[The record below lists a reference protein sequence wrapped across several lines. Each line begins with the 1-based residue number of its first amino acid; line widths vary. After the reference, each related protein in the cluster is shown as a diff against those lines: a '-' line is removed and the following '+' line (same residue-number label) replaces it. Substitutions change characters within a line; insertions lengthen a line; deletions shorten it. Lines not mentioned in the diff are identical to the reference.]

1 MSTPTANFEIVANIS
16 EGRSEAIL
24 RQAAAAIRAVP
35 GVTLR
40 DIHSDA
46 DHDRSVFTYIAA
58 GGVELVAATLA
69 LARVA
74 VASID
79 LTSSAKS
86 GESRGVHPRIGA
98 LDVVPVVPI
107 SPTATLEQAAEI
119 ARIVAVALATTLN
132 LPVHLYGAAARN
144 EERRSLPTLRRG
156 GFEQLA
162 AHQAAEGGEPDFG
175 PRAPHPTAGATAVG
189 ARPLMAAWNIAL
201 VGGADADTLLK
212 VSKEIAREI
221 RGTTPGG
228 VRGLQA
234 LGFPL
239 ASKGVAQVSMNLHDL
254 LEATD
259 RGDTLHAIRE
269 RIRAAASSRG
279 VEIGETEVVGL
290 LPERALVAG
299 GDPAALQISGG
310 WERVVLDR

>member
-16 EGRSEAIL
+16 EGRSDAIL
-24 RQAAAAIRAVP
+24 QEAAAAIRSVP

-40 DIHSDA
+40 DVHSDA

-86 GESRGVHPRIGA
+86 GEGRGVHPRIGS

-107 SPTATLEQAAEI
+107 SPTATLAQAAEI
-119 ARIVAVALATTLN
+119 ARIAAAALATTLD
-132 LPVHLYGAAARN
+132 LPVHLYGAAARS

-162 AHQAAEGGEPDFG
+162 AHQTAEGGAPDFG

-201 VGGADADTLLK
+201 AGANSDVLLTIA
-212 VSKEIAREI
+212 KEIAREI
-221 RGTTPGG
+221 RGATPGG
-228 VRGLQA
+228 VPGLQA

-239 ASKGVAQVSMNLHDL
+239 ASKGIAQVSMNLHDL
-254 LEATD
+254 LAATD

-269 RIRAAASSRG
+269 RVLVAARSRG
-279 VEIGETEVVGL
+279 VQIGETEIVGV
-290 LPERALVAG
+290 LPERALHAG
-299 GDPAALQISGG
+299 GDPSALQISGG
-310 WERVVLDR
+310 WERVVLER

>member
-1 MSTPTANFEIVANIS
+1 MNMTTANFEIVANIS

-24 RQAAAAIRAVP
+24 QKAAAAIQAVP

-40 DIHSDA
+40 DVHTDA
-46 DHDRSVFTYIAA
+46 DHDRSVFTFVGA
-58 GGVELVAATLA
+58 GGVELMAATLA

-79 LTSSAKS
+79 LSSSAKS
-86 GESRGVHPRIGA
+86 GEGRGVHPRIGA

-107 SPTATLEQAAEI
+107 SPAATLEQAAEI
-119 ARIVAVALATTLN
+119 ARIAGAALATTLN

-144 EERRSLPTLRRG
+144 QERRSLPTLRRG

-189 ARPLMAAWNIAL
+189 ARTLMAAWNIAL
-201 VGGADADTLLK
+201 AGADAETLLK

-221 RGTTPGG
+221 RGAAPGG

-239 ASKGVAQVSMNLHDL
+239 ASKDIAQVSMNLHDL

-299 GDPAALQISGG
+299 GNPAALQISGG

>member
-1 MSTPTANFEIVANIS
+1 MSPTNANFEIVANIS
-16 EGRSEAIL
+16 EGRDPEIL
-24 RQAAAAIRAVP
+24 QQAAAAIRAVS

-40 DIHSDA
+40 DIHTDA
-46 DHDRSVFTYIAA
+46 DHDRSVFTYVAA
-58 GGVELVAATLA
+58 GGAELVTATLA

-74 VASID
+74 VARID
-79 LTSSAKS
+79 LTSPEKS
-86 GESRGVHPRIGA
+86 GVGRGVHPRIGA

-107 SPTATLEQAAEI
+107 SSEATLEQAAEI
-119 ARIVAVALATTLN
+119 ARVAGAALASTLD
-132 LPVHLYGAAARN
+132 LSVHLYGAAARN

-162 AHQAAEGGEPDFG
+162 GHQAAEGGAPDFG
-175 PRAPHPTAGATAVG
+175 PLEPHPTAGATAVG
-189 ARPLMAAWNIAL
+189 ARTLMAAWNIAL
-201 VGGADADTLLK
+201 TGADAGHLLA

-221 RGTTPGG
+221 RGTSPGG

-239 ASKGVAQVSMNLHDL
+239 ASKGTAQVSMNLHDL
-254 LEATD
+254 LDASD

-269 RIRAAASSRG
+269 RIHVAARSRG
-279 VEIGETEVVGL
+279 VQVGETEIVGL
-290 LPERALVAG
+290 LPERALYAG
-299 GDPAALQISGG
+299 GNPAALQISGG

>member
-1 MSTPTANFEIVANIS
+1 MTTPTANFGIVANIS
-16 EGRSEAIL
+16 EGRNAEILQQVSVAI
-24 RQAAAAIRAVP
+24 QAVP

-40 DIHSDA
+40 DVHTDA
-46 DHDRSVFTYIAA
+46 DHDRSVFTYVAA

-69 LARVA
+69 LARIA

-79 LTSSAKS
+79 LSSPEKS
-86 GESRGVHPRIGA
+86 GEGRGVHPRIGA

-119 ARIVAVALATTLN
+119 ARIAAAALATTLS

-175 PRAPHPTAGATAVG
+175 PREPHPTAGATAVG
-189 ARPLMAAWNIAL
+189 ARTLMAAWNIAL
-201 VGGADADTLLK
+201 SGADADTLL
-212 VSKEIAREI
+212 VIAKEIAREI
-221 RGTTPGG
+221 RGATPGG

-239 ASKGVAQVSMNLHDL
+239 ASKGIAQVSMNLHDL
-254 LEATD
+254 LKATD

-269 RIRAAASSRG
+269 RVRVAASSRG
-279 VEIGETEVVGL
+279 AEIGESEVVGL
-290 LPERALVAG
+290 LPDRALHAG

>member
-1 MSTPTANFEIVANIS
+1 MTTPTANFEIVANIS
-16 EGRSEAIL
+16 EGRNDEIL
-24 RQAAAAIRAVP
+24 QQAAAAIQAVP

-40 DIHSDA
+40 DIHTDA
-46 DHDRSVFTYIAA
+46 DHDRSVFTYVAA

-69 LARVA
+69 LARIA

-79 LTSSAKS
+79 LSSPAKS
-86 GESRGVHPRIGA
+86 GEGRGVHPRIGA

-107 SPTATLEQAAEI
+107 SPEATLEQAAEI
-119 ARIVAVALATTLN
+119 ARVAGAALATTLR

-156 GFEQLA
+156 GFEQLT
-162 AHQAAEGGEPDFG
+162 AHQASEGGAPDFG
-175 PRAPHPTAGATAVG
+175 PREPHPTAGATAVG
-189 ARPLMAAWNIAL
+189 ARTLMAAWNIELA
-201 VGGADADTLLK
+201 GADAETLLQA
-212 VSKEIAREI
+212 SKEIAREI
-221 RGTTPGG
+221 RGSTPGG

-259 RGDTLHAIRE
+259 RGDTLYAIRE

-290 LPERALVAG
+290 LPERALHAG
-299 GDPAALQISGG
+299 GNPAALQISGG

>member
-1 MSTPTANFEIVANIS
+1 MTTPTANFEIVANIS
-16 EGRSEAIL
+16 EGRNAEILQQVSVAI
-24 RQAAAAIRAVP
+24 QAVP

-40 DIHSDA
+40 DVHTDA
-46 DHDRSVFTYIAA
+46 DHDRSVFTYVAA

-69 LARVA
+69 LARIA

-79 LTSSAKS
+79 LLSPEKS
-86 GESRGVHPRIGA
+86 GEGRGVHPRIGA

-119 ARIVAVALATTLN
+119 ARIAAAALATTLS

-175 PRAPHPTAGATAVG
+175 PREPHPTAGATAVG
-189 ARPLMAAWNIAL
+189 ARTLMAAWNIAL
-201 VGGADADTLLK
+201 AGSDADTLLQ

-254 LEATD
+254 LEAID

-269 RIRAAASSRG
+269 RVLVAATSRG
-279 VEIGETEVVGL
+279 VEIGDTEVVGL

-310 WERVVLDR
+310 WERVVLER

>member
-1 MSTPTANFEIVANIS
+1 MGTPTANFEIVANIS
-16 EGRSEAIL
+16 EGRSEVIL
-24 RQAAAAIRAVP
+24 RQAAAAIQAVP
-35 GVTLR
+35 GVALR
-40 DIHSDA
+40 DVHSDA

-86 GESRGVHPRIGA
+86 GEGRGVHPRIGA

-107 SPTATLEQAAEI
+107 APAATLEQAAEI
-119 ARIVAVALATTLN
+119 ARIAAAALATTLN

-144 EERRSLPTLRRG
+144 EARRSLPTLRRG

-189 ARPLMAAWNIAL
+189 ARPLMAAWNIPL
-201 VGGADADTLLK
+201 GGANADKLLEI
-212 VSKEIAREI
+212 SKEIAREI
-221 RGTTPGG
+221 RGATPGG
-228 VRGLQA
+228 VPGLQA

-239 ASKGVAQVSMNLHDL
+239 ASKGIAQVSMNLHDL
-254 LEATD
+254 IGAMD
-259 RGDTLHAIRE
+259 RGDTLHVIRE

-290 LPERALVAG
+290 LPERALQAG
-299 GDPAALQISGG
+299 GNPDALQISGG
-310 WERVVLDR
+310 WERVVLER

>member
-1 MSTPTANFEIVANIS
+1 MTTPTANFEIVANIS
-16 EGRSEAIL
+16 EGRDPAIL
-24 RQAAAAIRAVP
+24 QQAATAIQAVP

-46 DHDRSVFTYIAA
+46 DHDRSVFTYVAA
-58 GGVELVAATLA
+58 GGAELVAATLA
-69 LARVA
+69 IARVA

-79 LTSSAKS
+79 LSRPEKS
-86 GESRGVHPRIGA
+86 GEGRGVHPRIGA

-107 SPTATLEQAAEI
+107 SPTATLDQAAEI
-119 ARIVAVALATTLN
+119 ARVAGVALATSLG
-132 LPVHLYGAAARN
+132 LPVHLYGAAARS

-162 AHQAAEGGEPDFG
+162 AHQAAEGGAPDFG
-175 PRAPHPTAGATAVG
+175 PREPHPTAGATAVG
-189 ARPLMAAWNIAL
+189 ARTLMAAWNIAL
-201 VGGADADTLLK
+201 AGANADTLLK

-221 RGTTPGG
+221 RGATPGG

-239 ASKGVAQVSMNLHDL
+239 ASKETAQVSMNLHDL

-279 VEIGETEVVGL
+279 VEIGETEIVGL
-290 LPERALVAG
+290 LPKRALVAG
-299 GDPAALQISGG
+299 GNPASLQISGG
-310 WERVVLDR
+310 WDRVVLDR

>member
-1 MSTPTANFEIVANIS
+1 MTTPTANFEIVANIS
-16 EGRSEAIL
+16 EGRDPKIL
-24 RQAAAAIRAVP
+24 QQAAAEIRAVS

-40 DIHSDA
+40 DVHTDA
-46 DHDRSVFTYIAA
+46 DHDRSVFTYVAA

-69 LARVA
+69 LARIA

-79 LTSSAKS
+79 LSSPEKS
-86 GESRGVHPRIGA
+86 GEGRGVHPRIGA

-107 SPTATLEQAAEI
+107 SPRATLEQAAEI
-119 ARIVAVALATTLN
+119 ARIAAAALATTLS

-162 AHQAAEGGEPDFG
+162 AHQAADGGEPDFG
-175 PRAPHPTAGATAVG
+175 PREPHPTAGATAVG
-189 ARPLMAAWNIAL
+189 ARTLMAAWNVAL
-201 VGGADADTLLK
+201 AGSDAEKLLV

-221 RGTTPGG
+221 RGATPGG

-299 GDPAALQISGG
+299 GDPAALQVSGG

>member
-16 EGRSEAIL
+16 EGRSEAVL
-24 RQAAAAIRAVP
+24 RQATAAIQAVP

-86 GESRGVHPRIGA
+86 GEGRGVHPRIGA

-107 SPTATLEQAAEI
+107 SPSATLEQAAEI
-119 ARIVAVALATTLN
+119 ARIAAAALATTLN

-201 VGGADADTLLK
+201 GGADADTLLQI
-212 VSKEIAREI
+212 SKEIAREI
-221 RGTTPGG
+221 RGATPGG
-228 VRGLQA
+228 VPGLQA

-239 ASKGVAQVSMNLHDL
+239 ASKGIAQVSMNLHDL
-254 LEATD
+254 IGATD
-259 RGDTLHAIRE
+259 RGDTLHAIRA

-290 LPERALVAG
+290 LPERALHAG
-299 GDPAALQISGG
+299 GNPDALQISGG
-310 WERVVLDR
+310 WERVVLER

>member
-1 MSTPTANFEIVANIS
+1 MSTPIANFEIVANIS
-16 EGRSEAIL
+16 EGRSAEIL
-24 RQAAAAIRAVP
+24 QEAAAAIQTVP

-40 DIHSDA
+40 DVHTDA
-46 DHDRSVFTYIAA
+46 DHDRSVFTYVAA

-74 VASID
+74 VARID
-79 LTSSAKS
+79 LTSDEKS
-86 GESRGVHPRIGA
+86 GAGRGVHPRIGA

-107 SPTATLEQAAEI
+107 SATATLDQAAEI
-119 ARIVAVALATTLN
+119 ARSTGAVLAKELN

-162 AHQAAEGGEPDFG
+162 AHQAAEGGAPDFG
-175 PRAPHPTAGATAVG
+175 PREPHITAGATAVG

-201 VGGADADTLLK
+201 TGADAATLLT

-221 RGTTPGG
+221 RGATPGG

-239 ASKGVAQVSMNLHDL
+239 ASKEIAQVSMNLHDL
-254 LEATD
+254 LAATE
-259 RGDTLHAIRE
+259 RGDTLHAIRD
-269 RIRAAASSRG
+269 RVRAAAHSRG
-279 VEIGETEVVGL
+279 VEVGETEVVGL
-290 LPERALVAG
+290 LPERALHAG
-299 GDPAALQISGG
+299 GNPAALQISGG

>member
-86 GESRGVHPRIGA
+86 GEGRGVHPRIGA

-119 ARIVAVALATTLN
+119 AHVAAAALATMLN

-201 VGGADADTLLK
+201 GGADADTLLQI
-212 VSKEIAREI
+212 SKEIAREI
-221 RGTTPGG
+221 RGATPGG
-228 VRGLQA
+228 VPGLQA

-239 ASKGVAQVSMNLHDL
+239 ASKGIAQVSMNLHDL

-269 RIRAAASSRG
+269 RVGAAASSRG
-279 VEIGETEVVGL
+279 VQIGETEVVGL
-290 LPERALVAG
+290 LPDRALHAG

>member
-1 MSTPTANFEIVANIS
+1 MNMSTANFEIVANIS
-16 EGRSEAIL
+16 EGRNAEIL
-24 RQAAAAIRAVP
+24 QRVAAAIQAVP

-40 DIHSDA
+40 DVHTDA
-46 DHDRSVFTYIAA
+46 DHDRSVFTYVAT
-58 GGVELVAATLA
+58 GGVELVAATLV
-69 LARVA
+69 LARIA

-79 LTSSAKS
+79 LSSPEKS
-86 GESRGVHPRIGA
+86 GEGRGVHPRIGA

-119 ARIVAVALATTLN
+119 ARIAAAALATTLS

-175 PRAPHPTAGATAVG
+175 PREPHPTAGATAVG
-189 ARPLMAAWNIAL
+189 ARTLMAAWNIAL
-201 VGGADADTLLK
+201 AGADADTLF
-212 VSKEIAREI
+212 VIAKEIAREI
-221 RGTTPGG
+221 RGATPGG

-254 LEATD
+254 LEATN
-259 RGDTLHAIRE
+259 RGDTLHVIRE

>member
-1 MSTPTANFEIVANIS
+1 MTTTTANFEIVANIS
-16 EGRSEAIL
+16 EGRDPKIL
-24 RQAAAAIRAVP
+24 QRAAAAIQAVP

-40 DIHSDA
+40 DVHTDA
-46 DHDRSVFTYIAA
+46 DHDRSVFTYVGV

-74 VASID
+74 IASID
-79 LTSSAKS
+79 LSSSAKS
-86 GESRGVHPRIGA
+86 GEGRGVHPRIGA

-107 SPTATLEQAAEI
+107 SPAATLEQATEI
-119 ARIVAVALATTLN
+119 ARIVAAALAATLS

-162 AHQAAEGGEPDFG
+162 VHQAAEGGAPDFG
-175 PRAPHPTAGATAVG
+175 PLEPHPTAGATAVG
-189 ARPLMAAWNIAL
+189 ARTLMAAWNIAL
-201 VGGADADTLLK
+201 TGADAEKLLA

-221 RGTTPGG
+221 RGATPGG

-239 ASKGVAQVSMNLHDL
+239 ASKGIAQVSMNLHDL
-254 LEATD
+254 LTATD
-259 RGDTLHAIRE
+259 RGDTLHAIRD
-269 RIRAAASSRG
+269 RVRVAARSRG
-279 VEIGETEVVGL
+279 VEVGETEVVGL
-290 LPERALVAG
+290 LPDRALRAG
-299 GDPAALQISGG
+299 GDPSALQISGG

>member
-1 MSTPTANFEIVANIS
+1 MTTPIANFEVVANIS
-16 EGRSEAIL
+16 EGRNEAIL
-24 RQAAAAIRAVP
+24 RQAAAAIEAVP

-40 DIHSDA
+40 DVHTDA
-46 DHDRSVFTYIAA
+46 DHDRSVFTYVAA

-74 VASID
+74 IAAID
-79 LTSSAKS
+79 LSSPAKS
-86 GESRGVHPRIGA
+86 GEGRGVHPRIGA

-107 SPTATLEQAAEI
+107 SPEATLEQAAEI
-119 ARIVAVALATTLN
+119 ARVAAQALANTLN
-132 LPVHLYGAAARN
+132 IPVHLYGAAARS

-175 PRAPHPTAGATAVG
+175 PREPHPTAGATAVG

-201 VGGADADTLLK
+201 AGADAATLLT
-212 VSKEIAREI
+212 VAKEIAREI
-221 RGTTPGG
+221 RGATPGG

-239 ASKGVAQVSMNLHDL
+239 TSKGIAQVSMNLHDL
-254 LEATD
+254 LAATG

-269 RIRAAASSRG
+269 RVDVAARHRG
-279 VEIGETEVVGL
+279 VQIGETEVVGL
-290 LPERALVAG
+290 LPKHALHAG
-299 GDPAALQISGG
+299 GNPTALQISGG

>member
-1 MSTPTANFEIVANIS
+1 MTTTNANFEIVANIS
-16 EGRSEAIL
+16 EGRDPEIL
-24 RQAAAAIRAVP
+24 QQAAAAIRAVS

-40 DIHSDA
+40 DVHTDA
-46 DHDRSVFTYIAA
+46 DHDRSVFTYVAA

-69 LARVA
+69 LARIA

-79 LTSSAKS
+79 LSSPAKS
-86 GESRGVHPRIGA
+86 GEGRGVHPRIGA

-119 ARIVAVALATTLN
+119 ARIAAAALATTLS

-162 AHQAAEGGEPDFG
+162 AHHAAEGGEPDFG
-175 PRAPHPTAGATAVG
+175 PREPHPTAGATAVG
-189 ARPLMAAWNIAL
+189 ARTLMAAWNIAL
-201 VGGADADTLLK
+201 AGSDADTLLQ

-221 RGTTPGG
+221 RGATPGG

-239 ASKGVAQVSMNLHDL
+239 ASKGIAQVSMNLHDL

-310 WERVVLDR
+310 WERVVLER

>member
-1 MSTPTANFEIVANIS
+1 MSTPNANFEIVANIS

-24 RQAAAAIRAVP
+24 RQAAAAIQAVP

-46 DHDRSVFTYIAA
+46 DHDRSVFTYFAA

-86 GESRGVHPRIGA
+86 GEGRGVHPRIGA

-119 ARIVAVALATTLN
+119 ARIAAAALATTLN

-201 VGGADADTLLK
+201 GGADADTLLQI
-212 VSKEIAREI
+212 SKEIAREI
-221 RGTTPGG
+221 RGATPGG
-228 VRGLQA
+228 VPGLQA

-239 ASKGVAQVSMNLHDL
+239 ASKGIAQVSMNLHDL
-254 LEATD
+254 IGATD
-259 RGDTLHAIRE
+259 RGDTLHAIRA

-290 LPERALVAG
+290 LPERALHAG
-299 GDPAALQISGG
+299 GNPDALQISGG
-310 WERVVLDR
+310 WERVVLER

>member
-1 MSTPTANFEIVANIS
+1 MATTNANFEIVANIS
-16 EGRSEAIL
+16 EGRNAEIL
-24 RQAAAAIRAVP
+24 QQVSAAIQAVP

-40 DIHSDA
+40 DVHTDV
-46 DHDRSVFTYIAA
+46 DHDRSVFTYVAV
-58 GGVELVAATLA
+58 GGVEIVAATLA
-69 LARVA
+69 LARIA

-79 LTSSAKS
+79 LSSPEKS
-86 GESRGVHPRIGA
+86 GEGRGVHPRIGA

-119 ARIVAVALATTLN
+119 ARVAGAALATTLS

-144 EERRSLPTLRRG
+144 EGRRSLPTLRRG

-175 PRAPHPTAGATAVG
+175 PREPHPTAGATAVG
-189 ARPLMAAWNIAL
+189 ARTLMAAWNIAL
-201 VGGADADTLLK
+201 AGSDADTLLQ

-269 RIRAAASSRG
+269 RIRGAASSRG
-279 VEIGETEVVGL
+279 VEIGESEVVGL

-299 GDPAALQISGG
+299 GNPAALQISGG

>member
-1 MSTPTANFEIVANIS
+1 MISTTANFEIVANIS
-16 EGRSEAIL
+16 EGRDPKIL
-24 RQAAAAIRAVP
+24 QRAAAAIQAVP

-40 DIHSDA
+40 DVHTDA
-46 DHDRSVFTYIAA
+46 DHDRSVFTYVGV

-74 VASID
+74 IASID
-79 LTSSAKS
+79 LSSSAKS
-86 GESRGVHPRIGA
+86 GEGRGVHPRIGA

-119 ARIVAVALATTLN
+119 ARIAAAALATTLS

-162 AHQAAEGGEPDFG
+162 VHQAAEGGAPDFG
-175 PRAPHPTAGATAVG
+175 PLDPHPTAGATAVG
-189 ARPLMAAWNIAL
+189 ARTLMAAWNIAL
-201 VGGADADTLLK
+201 TGADAEKLLA

-259 RGDTLHAIRE
+259 RGDTLHAIRD
-269 RIRAAASSRG
+269 RVRVAARGRG
-279 VEIGETEVVGL
+279 VEVGETEVVGL
-290 LPERALVAG
+290 LPDRALRAG
-299 GDPAALQISGG
+299 GDPSALRISGG

>member
-1 MSTPTANFEIVANIS
+1 MTTPTANYEIVANIS
-16 EGRSEAIL
+16 EGRNAEILQQVSVAI
-24 RQAAAAIRAVP
+24 QAVP

-40 DIHSDA
+40 DVHTDA
-46 DHDRSVFTYIAA
+46 DHDRSVFTYVAA

-69 LARVA
+69 LARIA

-79 LTSSAKS
+79 LSSPEKS
-86 GESRGVHPRIGA
+86 GEGRGVHPRIGA

-119 ARIVAVALATTLN
+119 ARIAAAALATTLS

-156 GFEQLA
+156 GFEQLT
-162 AHQAAEGGEPDFG
+162 AHQAAEGGAPDFG
-175 PRAPHPTAGATAVG
+175 PRDPHPTAGATAVG
-189 ARPLMAAWNIAL
+189 ARTLMAAWNIAL
-201 VGGADADTLLK
+201 AGASADTLLK

-221 RGTTPGG
+221 RGATPGG

-239 ASKGVAQVSMNLHDL
+239 ASRGIAQVSMNLHDL

-279 VEIGETEVVGL
+279 VQIGETEVVGL
-290 LPERALVAG
+290 LPDRALHAG

>member
-1 MSTPTANFEIVANIS
+1 MTTPTANFEIVANIS

-24 RQAAAAIRAVP
+24 QQAAAAIQAVP

-40 DIHSDA
+40 DVHSDA
-46 DHDRSVFTYIAA
+46 DHDRSVFTYVAA

-79 LTSSAKS
+79 LSSPVKS
-86 GESRGVHPRIGA
+86 GEGRGVHPRIGA

-119 ARIVAVALATTLN
+119 ARIAATALATTLS

-162 AHQAAEGGEPDFG
+162 AHQAAEGGAPDFG
-175 PRAPHPTAGATAVG
+175 PLEPHPTAGATAVG

-201 VGGADADTLLK
+201 GGADADTLL
-212 VSKEIAREI
+212 VIAKEIAREI
-221 RGTTPGG
+221 RGATPGG
-228 VRGLQA
+228 VHGLQA

-239 ASKGVAQVSMNLHDL
+239 ASKGIAQVSMNLHDL
-254 LEATD
+254 IGATD

-269 RIRAAASSRG
+269 RVLVAARSRG

-290 LPERALVAG
+290 LPERALHAG
-299 GDPAALQISGG
+299 GNPAALQISGG
-310 WERVVLDR
+310 WERVVLER

>member
-1 MSTPTANFEIVANIS
+1 MNMSTANFEIVANIS
-16 EGRSEAIL
+16 EGRNAEIL
-24 RQAAAAIRAVP
+24 QRATAAIQAVP

-40 DIHSDA
+40 DVHTDA
-46 DHDRSVFTYIAA
+46 DHDRSVFTYVAA

-69 LARVA
+69 LARIA

-79 LTSSAKS
+79 LSSPAKS
-86 GESRGVHPRIGA
+86 GEGRGVHPRIGA

-107 SPTATLEQAAEI
+107 SPRATLEQAAEI
-119 ARIVAVALATTLN
+119 ARIEAAALATKLS

-175 PRAPHPTAGATAVG
+175 PREPHPTAGATAVG
-189 ARPLMAAWNIAL
+189 ARTLMAAWNIAL
-201 VGGADADTLLK
+201 AGADADTLLK
-212 VSKEIAREI
+212 VSKEIAHEI
-221 RGTTPGG
+221 RGATPGG

-239 ASKGVAQVSMNLHDL
+239 ASKNIAQVSMNLHDL

-259 RGDTLHAIRE
+259 RGDTLHVIRE

-299 GDPAALQISGG
+299 GNPAALQISGG

>member
-1 MSTPTANFEIVANIS
+1 MNMTTANFEIVANIS

-24 RQAAAAIRAVP
+24 QKAAAAIQAVP

-40 DIHSDA
+40 DVHTDA
-46 DHDRSVFTYIAA
+46 DHDRSVFTFVGA
-58 GGVELVAATLA
+58 GGVELMAATLA

-79 LTSSAKS
+79 LSSSAKS
-86 GESRGVHPRIGA
+86 GEGRGVHPRIGA

-107 SPTATLEQAAEI
+107 SPAATLEQAAEI
-119 ARIVAVALATTLN
+119 ARIAGAALATTLN

-144 EERRSLPTLRRG
+144 QERRSLPTLRRG

-189 ARPLMAAWNIAL
+189 ARTLMAAWNIAL
-201 VGGADADTLLK
+201 AGADAETLLK

-221 RGTTPGG
+221 RGAAPGG

-239 ASKGVAQVSMNLHDL
+239 ASKDIAQVSMNLHDL

-299 GDPAALQISGG
+299 GDPATLQISGG
-310 WERVVLDR
+310 WERVVLER

>member
-1 MSTPTANFEIVANIS
+1 MTTPTANFEIVANIS

-24 RQAAAAIRAVP
+24 QQAAAAIQAVP

-40 DIHSDA
+40 DVHSDA
-46 DHDRSVFTYIAA
+46 DHDRSVFTYVAS

-79 LTSSAKS
+79 LSSPAKS
-86 GESRGVHPRIGA
+86 GGGRGVHPRIGA

-119 ARIVAVALATTLN
+119 ARIAATALATTLS

-162 AHQAAEGGEPDFG
+162 AHQAAEGGAPDFG
-175 PRAPHPTAGATAVG
+175 PLEPHPTAGATAVG
-189 ARPLMAAWNIAL
+189 ARPLMAAWNIPL
-201 VGGADADTLLK
+201 GGADADTLL
-212 VSKEIAREI
+212 VIAKEIAREI
-221 RGTTPGG
+221 RGATPGG
-228 VRGLQA
+228 VHGLQA

-239 ASKGVAQVSMNLHDL
+239 ASKGIAQVSMNLHDL
-254 LEATD
+254 IGATD

-269 RIRAAASSRG
+269 RVLVAARSRG

-290 LPERALVAG
+290 LPERALHAG
-299 GDPAALQISGG
+299 GNPAALQISGG
-310 WERVVLDR
+310 WERVVLER

>member
-1 MSTPTANFEIVANIS
+1 MTTPTARFEIVANIS
-16 EGRSEAIL
+16 EGRNAEIL
-24 RQAAAAIRAVP
+24 QRAAAAIQAVP

-40 DIHSDA
+40 DVHTDA
-46 DHDRSVFTYIAA
+46 DHDRSVFTYVAA

-69 LARVA
+69 LARIT

-79 LTSSAKS
+79 LSSPEKS
-86 GESRGVHPRIGA
+86 GEGRGVHPRIGA

-107 SPTATLEQAAEI
+107 SPRATLEQAAEI
-119 ARIVAVALATTLN
+119 ARIAAAALATTLS

-162 AHQAAEGGEPDFG
+162 AHQSAEGGEPDFG
-175 PRAPHPTAGATAVG
+175 PREPHPTAGATAVG
-189 ARPLMAAWNIAL
+189 ARTLMAAWNIAL
-201 VGGADADTLLK
+201 AGSDADTLLQ

-269 RIRAAASSRG
+269 RIRGAASSRG
-279 VEIGETEVVGL
+279 VEIGESEVVGL

>member
-1 MSTPTANFEIVANIS
+1 MTTPTANFEIVANIS
-16 EGRSEAIL
+16 EGRNPEIL
-24 RQAAAAIRAVP
+24 QRVSAAIQAVP

-40 DIHSDA
+40 DVHTDA
-46 DHDRSVFTYIAA
+46 DHDRSVFTYVAA
-58 GGVELVAATLA
+58 GGVELVTATLA
-69 LARVA
+69 LARIA

-79 LTSSAKS
+79 LSSPAKS
-86 GESRGVHPRIGA
+86 GEGRGVHPRIGA

-107 SPTATLEQAAEI
+107 SPEVTLEQAAEI
-119 ARIVAVALATTLN
+119 ARVAGAALATTLN

-162 AHQAAEGGEPDFG
+162 AQQAAEGGEPDFG
-175 PRAPHPTAGATAVG
+175 PREPHPTAGATAVG
-189 ARPLMAAWNIAL
+189 ARTLMAAWNIAL
-201 VGGADADTLLK
+201 AGSDADTLLQ

-254 LEATD
+254 LEATN
-259 RGDTLHAIRE
+259 RGDTLHVIRE

-299 GDPAALQISGG
+299 GNPAALQISGG

>member
-24 RQAAAAIRAVP
+24 RQAAAAIQAVP

-46 DHDRSVFTYIAA
+46 DHDRSVFTYFAA

-86 GESRGVHPRIGA
+86 GEGRGVHPRIGA

-119 ARIVAVALATTLN
+119 ARIAAAALATTLN

-201 VGGADADTLLK
+201 GGADADTLLQI
-212 VSKEIAREI
+212 SKEIAREI
-221 RGTTPGG
+221 RGATPGG
-228 VRGLQA
+228 VPGLQA

-239 ASKGVAQVSMNLHDL
+239 ASKGIAQVSMNLHDL
-254 LEATD
+254 IGATD
-259 RGDTLHAIRE
+259 RGDTLHAIRA

-290 LPERALVAG
+290 LPERALHAG
-299 GDPAALQISGG
+299 GNPDALQISGG
-310 WERVVLDR
+310 WERVVLER